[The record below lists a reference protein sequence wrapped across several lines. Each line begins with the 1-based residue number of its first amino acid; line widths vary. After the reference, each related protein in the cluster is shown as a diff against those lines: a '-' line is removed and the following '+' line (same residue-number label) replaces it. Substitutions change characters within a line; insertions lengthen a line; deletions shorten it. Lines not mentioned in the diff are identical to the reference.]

1 MYYPR
6 FIEAEIRIGL
16 ENNPVTAILGPRQC
30 GKSTLAKNLGISGN
44 KDFVYLD
51 LERASDSA
59 KLADPEWF
67 FHTQK
72 GKLICL
78 DEIQRF
84 PDLFTY
90 LRSLTDEWGGNGHFL
105 VLGSA
110 SRDLLNQSSET
121 LAGRIA
127 YHRLTPFM
135 FTEISPQ
142 CTIEQ
147 YLTAGGFPRSILAKT
162 PYVSWQWR
170 ENFISTFLERDLLLW
185 AGFSPPTM
193 RKLWTMLAHLNGQII
208 NYSTLGAAL
217 GISHST
223 ARNYIDLLESAFMIR
238 QLPAYQEKT
247 MKRLVKSP
255 KLYFTDIGIVNSLL
269 KIRTFEDL
277 VGHPSLGAAWE
288 TIVLNSLTAISA
300 EFDFS
305 FYRTSHGNE
314 IDIVLHLGDLRIAVE
329 CKASKAPQLNK
340 GNYAAIADLKPQQT
354 LIVAPV
360 EQGWQV
366 QAEVQVMNLAE
377 VTQYVSSLSESKFK
391 NRSI

>member
-6 FIEAEIRIGL
+6 SIESELRISL
-16 ENNPVTAILGPRQC
+16 ENNPITAILGPRQC
-30 GKSTLAKNLGISGN
+30 GKSTLAKHLGLISE

-59 KLADPEWF
+59 KLKDPEWYLN
-67 FHTQK
+67 TQK

-84 PDLFTY
+84 PDLFMH
-90 LRSLTDEWGGNGHFL
+90 LRSLSDEWGGNNHFL

-127 YHRLTPFM
+127 YHRLTPFT
-135 FTEISPQ
+135 FAEISPLFS
-142 CTIEQ
+142 IEH
-147 YLTAGGFPRSILAKT
+147 YLSTGGFPRSILAKT
-162 PYVSWQWR
+162 SYVSWQWR

-193 RKLWTMLAHLNGQII
+193 RKLWTMLAHLNGQVI

-217 GISHST
+217 GISHSS
-223 ARNYIDLLESAFMIR
+223 ARNYIDLLESAFMVR
-238 QLPAYQEKT
+238 QLPAFKENS

-269 KIRTFEDL
+269 RIRSFDEL
-277 VGHPSLGAAWE
+277 AGHPSMGAAWE
-288 TIVLNSLTAISA
+288 TMVLNSLTALSP
-300 EFDFS
+300 ELDFCY
-305 FYRTSHGNE
+305 YRTSHGNE
-314 IDIVLHLGDLRIAVE
+314 LDVVVHYGKIRIAIE
-329 CKASKAPQLNK
+329 CKASKAPVLNK
-340 GNYAAIADLKPQQT
+340 GNYAAIADLRPALT
-354 LIVAPV
+354 IIVSPV
-360 EQGWQV
+360 EHGWSQHPDI
-366 QAEVQVMNLAE
+366 QVMNLME
-377 VTQYVSSLSESKFK
+377 VTHYLSELAGVHP
-391 NRSI
+391 R